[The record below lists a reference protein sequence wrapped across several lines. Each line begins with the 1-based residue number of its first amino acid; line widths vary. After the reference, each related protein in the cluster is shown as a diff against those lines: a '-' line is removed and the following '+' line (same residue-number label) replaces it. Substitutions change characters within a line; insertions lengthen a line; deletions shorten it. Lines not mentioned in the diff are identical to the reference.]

1 MSEMKLIGKL
11 IKRNPYE
18 MTHSD
23 SVSDFPI
30 RIRSKKTRFFIDNE
44 YLGWGYAKNLSK
56 HATLAYIALARH
68 ANAKT
73 QACFPSMETI
83 VREVGICNKRYVS
96 RGIKELEKYNIIFV
110 DRPTKRGVNVY
121 HLLDTERWKRLP
133 GITPTATYKK
143 PSVKT
148 DKTEGQNKPITRV
161 KFDPVNHRI
170 KSYDEIEPKK
180 INTEESEIHKAI
192 SFYKT
197 FYKEEDIKLAINE
210 IRSENN
216 ILTMKGM
223 EIMLK
228 QLTYKERIAPIKKP
242 PW

>member
-1 MSEMKLIGKL
+1 MKPIGKL

-18 MTHSD
+18 MTHKD
-23 SVSDFPI
+23 SISDFPI
-30 RIRSKKTRFFIDNE
+30 RIRGKKTRFFIDNE

-148 DKTEGQNKPITRV
+148 DKTEGQNKPITGV
-161 KFDPVNHRI
+161 EFDPVNHRI
-170 KSYDEIEPKK
+170 KSYDEIEPKE

-192 SFYKT
+192 SFYKSS
-197 FYKEEDIKLAINE
+197 YKEEDIKLAVNE
-210 IRSENN
+210 IKNGGGA
-216 ILTMKGM
+216 LGM
-223 EIMLK
+223 SKITQKLK
-228 QLTYKERIAPIKKP
+228 QLRYEKKIKPIREP